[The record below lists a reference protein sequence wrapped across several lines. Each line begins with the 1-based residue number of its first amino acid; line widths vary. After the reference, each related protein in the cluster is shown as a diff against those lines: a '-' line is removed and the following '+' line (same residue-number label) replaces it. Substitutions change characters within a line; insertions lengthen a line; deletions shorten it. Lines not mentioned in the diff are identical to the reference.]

1 MADIIRLEPHSKRPA
16 AAMHGGEPAAI
27 IIFPGVRYEKPAA
40 AEANPPSGK
49 GKPRKAN

>member
-1 MADIIRLEPHSKRPA
+1 MADIIRREPHQRKPA
-16 AAMHGGEPAAI
+16 AAMRGGEPAAI

-40 AEANPPSGK
+40 AEADRPSGK